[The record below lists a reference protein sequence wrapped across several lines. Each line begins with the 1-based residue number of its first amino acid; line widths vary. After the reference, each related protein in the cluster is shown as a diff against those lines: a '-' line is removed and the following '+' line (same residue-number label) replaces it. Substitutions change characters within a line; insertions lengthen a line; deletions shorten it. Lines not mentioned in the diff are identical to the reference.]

1 MVTLDECKAFV
12 RQCQLDVPD
21 QMLGVVFAESL
32 MTVMDTMANKDKLKC
47 LNHPEFI
54 YFLCRITDVHYTN
67 TVYEQDE
74 FYIKLDNLLP
84 DLLDPFDL
92 VPQYRMSANFSPKS
106 YESKTL
112 GQQKLFLSDLEY
124 G

>member
-1 MVTLDECKAFV
+1 MKV
-12 RQCQLDVPD
+12 RSAIL
-21 QMLGVVFAESL
+21 MSVFLLVQIAS
-32 MTVMDTMANKDKLKC
+32 NSF
-47 LNHPEFI
+47 NQ
-54 YFLCRITDVHYTN
+54 

-74 FYIKLDNLLP
+74 FYIKLNNLLP

-112 GQQKLFLSDLEY
+112 GQ
-124 G
+124 